1 MTLRGR
7 PAPAPAPAPAL
18 IILLGIDGAGKSTA
32 AREAAKLLPDT
43 PVLVLGNYSGRKT
56 ISALAQRFKVP
67 LPVHVVDVLETA
79 IRVFNVLLNHVR
91 AARFDG
97 VVIMDRHLYC
107 QLALRKARGIRRRRA
122 VSTLLRLL
130 PQAQAVAYF
139 DVSAEQ
145 AHERI
150 VLRGEDQ
157 EDLTDL
163 EKFRK
168 GYRGLPW
175 YPDFAVVDASGST
188 ASSAGQLKQII
199 EEVAAAT
206 AAGGT
211 APAAPRTEGR

>member
-1 MTLRGR
+1 MTQHGR
-7 PAPAPAPAPAL
+7 PGPAL

-32 AREAAKLLPDT
+32 ASEAAELLPDT

-56 ISALAQRFKVP
+56 ISALAQRFGLP
-67 LPVHVVDVLETA
+67 LPVHVADVLETA
-79 IRVFNVLLNHVR
+79 VRVFNVLLNHLR
-91 AARFDG
+91 AARFGG
-97 VVIMDRHLYC
+97 VVLMDRHLYC

-122 VSTLLRLL
+122 LSTLLRLL

-139 DVSAEQ
+139 DVTAEQ

-150 VLRGEDQ
+150 MLRGEDS

-168 GYRGLPW
+168 GYSALPW
-175 YPDFAVVDASGST
+175 YPDFATVDASGST
-188 ASSAGQLKQII
+188 GSSAGQLKRII

-206 AAGGT
+206 T
-211 APAAPRTEGR
+211 ATVAVPTAPRTEGR